1 VIRDDLVQ
9 RCDAYLTAVET
20 KNTDALIA
28 LFAADARQYEPIG
41 SEPNVGH
48 DAIRAFFTRNPTVQL
63 KLDRMGPVT
72 VAGRYAAMQV
82 RVEVDRD
89 GARARLTTTDV
100 IEFDEDGLIVSLYAI
115 PDRDADPDVV

>member
-20 KNTDALIA
+20 KNTDALVA

-48 DAIRAFFTRNPTVQL
+48 DAIRAFFTRNPSVQL
-63 KLDRMGPVT
+63 KLNRMGPVT

-100 IEFDEDGLIVSLYAI
+100 IEFDEDGRIVSLYAI

>member
-1 VIRDDLVQ
+1 MIRDDLVQ

-20 KNTDALIA
+20 KNTDALVA

-48 DAIRAFFTRNPTVQL
+48 DAIRAFFTRNPSVQL
-63 KLDRMGPVT
+63 KLNRMGPVT

-100 IEFDEDGLIVSLYAI
+100 IEFDEDGRIVSLYAI